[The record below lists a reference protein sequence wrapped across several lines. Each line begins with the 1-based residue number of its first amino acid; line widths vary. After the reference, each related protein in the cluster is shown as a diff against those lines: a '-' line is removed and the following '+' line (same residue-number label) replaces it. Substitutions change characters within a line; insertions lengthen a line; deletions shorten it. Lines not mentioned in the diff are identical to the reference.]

1 MPTPLWFNVF
11 GKTMLAERLG
21 EGWQLWVLGVE
32 GKRSLAGVVI
42 PDFVQE
48 HEVKQYLDDVFH
60 EMATLDRPNV
70 IQLSP

>member
-1 MPTPLWFNVF
+1 MPTPLRFNVF
-11 GKTMLAERLG
+11 GKTMLAERRG
-21 EGWQLWVLGVE
+21 EGWQLLVVGVD
-32 GKRSLAGVVI
+32 GKRCLAGVVI